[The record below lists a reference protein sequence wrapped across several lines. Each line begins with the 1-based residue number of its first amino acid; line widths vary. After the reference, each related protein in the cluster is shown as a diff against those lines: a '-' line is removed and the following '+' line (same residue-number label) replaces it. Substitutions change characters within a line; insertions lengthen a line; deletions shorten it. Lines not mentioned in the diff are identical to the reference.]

1 MPLTLYVKYT
11 GFYVLSKE
19 SGYYIQIGLLPLLVL
34 SPTTHCLHFFVVTQK
49 IEIRFIFQFEQVLPF
64 MSGKGD
70 PLRVLNGKKAQAS
83 YQPAFIVPVGD

>member
-1 MPLTLYVKYT
+1 
-11 GFYVLSKE
+11 
-19 SGYYIQIGLLPLLVL
+19 VL
-34 SPTTHCLHFFVVTQK
+34 SPFLTKNSRLSRINVLYF
-49 IEIRFIFQFEQVLPF
+49 IRFKQVLPF